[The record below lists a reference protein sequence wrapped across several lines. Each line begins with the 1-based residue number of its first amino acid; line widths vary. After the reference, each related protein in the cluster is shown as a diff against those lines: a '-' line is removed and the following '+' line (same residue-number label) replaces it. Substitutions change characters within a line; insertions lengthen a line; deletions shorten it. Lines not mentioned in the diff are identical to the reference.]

1 MGERVIQEITLAD
14 YPGRITMLGRC
25 GVAGCLEPPK
35 KRVDRTPGDCVNFLR
50 GWFERHVLETG
61 HSILIVEP
69 SGDAGALRGTGAE
82 TSSPLRPTV
91 GESA

>member
-1 MGERVIQEITLAD
+1 MGERLIHEITLAD

-25 GVAGCLEPPK
+25 GVAGCLEPAK
-35 KRVDRTPGDCVNFLR
+35 KRVDRTPVDCVNFLR

-69 SGDAGALRGTGAE
+69 E
-82 TSSPLRPTV
+82 
-91 GESA
+91 EK